1 MDPVQQSPA
10 KMAEEESPTKTSDVD
25 ESYQNNNFLSPKEKT
40 SKIDVAENDKS
51 VEEVKKGE

>member
-1 MDPVQQSPA
+1 
-10 KMAEEESPTKTSDVD
+10 MAEEESPTKTSDVD